1 MKVNHFN
8 IKPVK
13 ILLIL
18 IVLSNIS
25 RVIYS
30 ADLNKKPV
38 IRKITIVIK
47 EIFSKTKSPIKQ
59 FINKMHISTR
69 ESVIKKQLLYKEGDI
84 LDKDIIEESERNLRK
99 FRIFFVEETKI
110 IKVKNQNKV
119 DIIVEVQDVW
129 SIYFDIK
136 ADAAG
141 GVFTYNFK
149 LGDRNFLGR
158 NNSLEVNL
166 ERNSFLNIWRQ
177 MFYEPM
183 VFGSRFTFFGGFN
196 LSYMHDGKKVGEGLD
211 FRLIYPFFSRKSEWG
226 FIFETKY
233 SDNFTYD
240 NIGSQF
246 KQYEVVVG
254 SITNSFPKR
263 YNKEFYST
271 TIGIIRSYGYKIKN
285 YYAFKFKHE
294 YKNHSLY
301 DDIPAEFRDD
311 FVRYVLPENSDRKLF
326 LLGFSMNNYKYI
338 KKRSVYNKKRII
350 DYALG
355 LYISGFM
362 GISKKWWD
370 SYQDFYYL
378 EMEASYSF
386 SFLDDHIFKIGSA
399 FSSDLFFP
407 GLRNA
412 ELSFYFWYIIRNLPI
427 GQIYIKAEATLGQD
441 LEIDKKYELG
451 GGNGLRGYQ
460 TNKFEGDRRIFF
472 NAEYHF
478 ARINI
483 DMLRIGFVIFF
494 DLGSAWYNKDRSI
507 MDASFYPSVGIGFR
521 FSLPELFPNMLSFD
535 IGYNFG
541 NDSSE
546 FGKIIS
552 IRMEVP
558 IF

>member
-25 RVIYS
+25 HVIYS

-183 VFGSRFTFFGGFN
+183 VFGSRFT
-196 LSYMHDGKKVGEGLD
+196 LEDLTSAICMME
-211 FRLIYPFFSRKSEWG
+211 
-226 FIFETKY
+226 
-233 SDNFTYD
+233 
-240 NIGSQF
+240 
-246 KQYEVVVG
+246 
-254 SITNSFPKR
+254 
-263 YNKEFYST
+263 
-271 TIGIIRSYGYKIKN
+271 
-285 YYAFKFKHE
+285 
-294 YKNHSLY
+294 
-301 DDIPAEFRDD
+301 
-311 FVRYVLPENSDRKLF
+311 RKLE
-326 LLGFSMNNYKYI
+326 K
-338 KKRSVYNKKRII
+338 V
-350 DYALG
+350 
-355 LYISGFM
+355 
-362 GISKKWWD
+362 
-370 SYQDFYYL
+370 
-378 EMEASYSF
+378 
-386 SFLDDHIFKIGSA
+386 
-399 FSSDLFFP
+399 
-407 GLRNA
+407 
-412 ELSFYFWYIIRNLPI
+412 
-427 GQIYIKAEATLGQD
+427 
-441 LEIDKKYELG
+441 
-451 GGNGLRGYQ
+451 
-460 TNKFEGDRRIFF
+460 
-472 NAEYHF
+472 
-478 ARINI
+478 
-483 DMLRIGFVIFF
+483 
-494 DLGSAWYNKDRSI
+494 
-507 MDASFYPSVGIGFR
+507 
-521 FSLPELFPNMLSFD
+521 
-535 IGYNFG
+535 
-541 NDSSE
+541 
-546 FGKIIS
+546 
-552 IRMEVP
+552 
-558 IF
+558 